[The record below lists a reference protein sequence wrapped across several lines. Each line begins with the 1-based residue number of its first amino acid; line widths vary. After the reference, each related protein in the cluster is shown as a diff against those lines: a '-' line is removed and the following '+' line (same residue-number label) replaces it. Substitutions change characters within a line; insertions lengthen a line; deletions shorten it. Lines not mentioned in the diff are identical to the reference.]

1 MSDLS
6 LRHHLGFLPE
16 ACMQPKSFVEIREVT
31 KRYTSRAG
39 TKTVLDRF
47 SLLVSSS
54 DRIALVG
61 ANGSGKTTLLRLIL
75 GVISPDLGS
84 ILRSPIENGESVA
97 YLPQDYRQALFP
109 WFSLEANLALAMPG
123 GTAGLRSQAL
133 ASHLQQYQDLC
144 ATFKIHL
151 DLKRFPYELSGGE
164 QQIFLLI
171 RSMLSNPS
179 LIVLDE
185 PLSAVDFARKRLIQ
199 DHLGSW
205 LTQRDSIFIFASHD
219 YEEAVLLA
227 DRVLMLNGDSS
238 RLCSQ
243 LSVMLPWPR
252 TFEMRYLPVFR
263 QAMDGIAS
271 EVLC

>member
-1 MSDLS
+1 
-6 LRHHLGFLPE
+6 
-16 ACMQPKSFVEIREVT
+16 MQPTSFVEIREVT
-31 KRYTSRAG
+31 KRYTSRGG

-47 SLLVSSS
+47 SLSVSSG

-75 GVISPDLGS
+75 GVVDPERGAV
-84 ILRSPIENGESVA
+84 LRSPVEDGKSVA

-123 GTAGLRSQAL
+123 RTAGLRSQAL
-133 ASHLQQYQDLC
+133 ASHLQQYQELSD
-144 ATFKIHL
+144 TFKIHL
-151 DLKRFPYELSGGE
+151 DLQKFPYELSGGE

-171 RSMLSNPS
+171 RSLLSNPS
-179 LIVLDE
+179 LMVLDE

-205 LTQRDSIFIFASHD
+205 LTGQDLMFIFASHD

-227 DRVLMLNGDSS
+227 NRVLILTGESS
-238 RLCSQ
+238 HQYSD

-252 TFEMRYLPVFR
+252 TFEMRYLGVFR

-271 EVLC
+271 EVL